1 MNGFPGSLAIV
12 GAGWLGSE
20 VARRAVAEGIR
31 VRATTRSGR
40 WRGAAVEGASLLELD
55 VVTASDDALASVL
68 DGIEVAVFCWA
79 PSGDQDRGTLYV
91 EGARRAA
98 RVCRSLDLSR
108 VVYTS
113 STSALAS
120 IDGWLD
126 EDSDLWPESARGRI
140 QREAEEAMSRGL
152 GDVAWTILRLAGLYG
167 PGRELA
173 RLYRVDEEHL
183 RAGDGLEHTNLVH
196 LDDAANAVLA
206 ATRLPAGRSGVIHVC
221 DDDHRSR
228 REVADAVAR
237 RIGLVPPRWEEPAG
251 DRAPRG
257 KRVANERMKTELGL
271 SLIHPTHH

>member
-1 MNGFPGSLAIV
+1 MDGFPGSLAIV

-20 VARRAVAEGIR
+20 VARRAVAKGIR

-40 WRGAAVEGASLLELD
+40 WRGAPVDGASLLELD
-55 VVTASDDALASVL
+55 VVAASDDELASVL
-68 DGIEVAVFCWA
+68 DGIEVVAFCWA
-79 PSGDQDRGTLYV
+79 PSGDQDRGTLYL

-98 RVCRSLDLSR
+98 RVCRDLDLSR

-120 IDGWLD
+120 VDGRVD
-126 EDSDLWPESARGRI
+126 EDSDLWPDSTRGRI
-140 QREAEEAMSRGL
+140 QRGAEEAIALGL
-152 GDVAWTILRLAGLYG
+152 GDVPWTILRLAGLYG

-173 RLYRVDEEHL
+173 RLYRVGEERL
-183 RAGDGLEHTNLVH
+183 RAGDGLERTNLVH

-221 DDDHRSR
+221 DDDHRPR

-237 RIGLVPPRWEEPAG
+237 RTGQAPPRWEKPAG
-251 DRAPRG
+251 SGGPRG
-257 KRVANERMKTELGL
+257 KLVANDRMKTELGL
-271 SLIHPTHH
+271 SLVHPTHH